1 MPQPGTWE
9 EEQALGRIL
18 SSAQLPQGP
27 AKFPIPKGRSPGLGA
42 GAGRCQQKRQ
52 KFELHLGGAMREG
65 EGLVESHTARQWERF
80 LPRVQGSFHSIKA
93 SGPPERGQDSLV
105 DFQDQPKPKRAT
117 RVLTWTSHRKNHL
130 CQLEVSV
137 QLVFIIKAKIGK
149 WLAPHPR
156 PSHPPPDPSLY
167 VP

>member
-1 MPQPGTWE
+1 MCDCVGGMGGAPVDSRSGLGGTVMPQPGTWE

-42 GAGRCQQKRQ
+42 GAGCCQQKRQ
-52 KFELHLGGAMREG
+52 KFELHLGGAMKEG

-93 SGPPERGQDSLV
+93 SGPPEGSRLPGGFSRSTQT
-105 DFQDQPKPKRAT
+105 QK
-117 RVLTWTSHRKNHL
+117 SHSGPHL
-130 CQLEVSV
+130 
-137 QLVFIIKAKIGK
+137 
-149 WLAPHPR
+149 
-156 PSHPPPDPSLY
+156 D
-167 VP
+167 